1 MVDSFNEKFAS
12 LKKDAKQTPQQL
24 ATLQEGLYVSTG
36 FGSHGYT
43 TAPLAA
49 EILLAQIEGT
59 PMPIGDK
66 LRQSIAPARFL
77 VRQLIRSN

>member
-1 MVDSFNEKFAS
+1 MAALE
-12 LKKDAKQTPQQL
+12 
-24 ATLQEGLYVSTG
+24 EGLYVSTG

-49 EILLAQIEGT
+49 EILLAQIEGS

-66 LRQSIAPARFL
+66 LRQSISPARFL
-77 VRQLIRSN
+77 VRQLIRSNQK